1 MFTHDNNIS
10 LTDFSRYQ
18 EEEKMKFE
26 AFKSGLREIEQK
38 EAYVWESLDSQ
49 RRQEDLIRDHV
60 DWTRIKSLRDFED
73 RSLYESFEK
82 EKQNLWEAIYLDK
95 RV

>member
-1 MFTHDNNIS
+1 MFTYANNVS
-10 LTDFSRYQ
+10 VNDFSRYQ
-18 EEEKMKFE
+18 EEKKMKFE
-26 AFKSGLREIEQK
+26 AFKSGLREIEQR

-49 RRQEDLIRDHV
+49 RRQEDLTRDHV
-60 DWTRIKSLRDFED
+60 DWFRIKSLRDFED

-95 RV
+95 SL